1 MLCLNAEGKAG
12 ADIVVESLVEELDR
26 VARWG
31 MIVIFEADRTL
42 SSKVGDDILLP
53 QPSGHKV
60 LRHYGGKGTVSYKV
74 MVHRVLA
81 PRVMRV
87 VTADRSV
94 RIDLQ
99 TITVGDASRK
109 LCSLMRKK
117 NYIMKEHH
125 YENGWPNFG
134 QYKCWSNIRSR
145 YLGPVIPDPTGWGC

>member
-12 ADIVVESLVEELDR
+12 ADIVVESSVEELDR

-42 SSKVGDDILLP
+42 SSKDDDDILLP

-60 LRHYGGKGTVSYKV
+60 LRPYGGKGIVSYKV

-94 RIDLQ
+94 RVDLQ
-99 TITVGDASRK
+99 NITVGDASRK
-109 LCSLMRKK
+109 LCSQQSFLFSHFGFGDGSRQ
-117 NYIMKEHH
+117 YMKR
-125 YENGWPNFG
+125 WALP
-134 QYKCWSNIRSR
+134 
-145 YLGPVIPDPTGWGC
+145 GPETVNQE